1 MTILFRQSWF
11 PNAQKGFQNEST
23 GIHQY
28 ALAMAKKAIIDPR
41 PTEVAVPYHAAELA
55 RRFNKDGSSRAIP
68 NPMYIASDC
77 MDHFFAG
84 ESDLRKFTNINIDV

>member
-1 MTILFRQSWF
+1 
-11 PNAQKGFQNEST
+11 
-23 GIHQY
+23 
-28 ALAMAKKAIIDPR
+28 MAKKAIIDPR